1 MTKTLVYKKK
11 PIKKI
16 QQTPMLDKMSKVRDE
31 SRSIGQFIEWLGE
44 RDPQLYLCECAKEE
58 EGFFPIYPNIE
69 KLLAEFF
76 DIDLNEAEKERCQIL
91 EAIRAQNSK

>member
-31 SRSIGQFIEWLGE
+31 SRSIGEFLEWLGS
-44 RDPQLYLCECAKEE
+44 RDPRLYLCELDEDAKQYYPS
-58 EGFFPIYPNIE
+58 FPGIE

-76 DIDLNEAEKERCQIL
+76 EIDLNEAEKERCQIL
-91 EAIRAQNSK
+91 ETIRIQNSK